1 MSLALLKLASPK
13 NLLRLAT
20 AYEETEE
27 LTERTGVFLRNMTNK
42 SYSEWKT
49 SDPIG
54 TAWVLIQKSA
64 KAGSAWKS
72 ALKPVVK
79 LLLKY
84 LRKAKEKA

>member
-20 AYEETEE
+20 AYEETND
-27 LTERTGVFLRNMTNK
+27 LTGRAARFRERMFGKPVTEWKMDDLLEAKDLIDETRRTG
-42 SYSEWKT
+42 Y
-49 SDPIG
+49 
-54 TAWVLIQKSA
+54 
-64 KAGSAWKS
+64 AWKS
-72 ALKPVVK
+72 ALKPIAK

>member
-13 NLLRLAT
+13 NLLKLAT

-27 LTERTGVFLRNMTNK
+27 LTERALAFKERVALDPA
-42 SYSEWKT
+42 EWEINDLLT
-49 SDPIG
+49 
-54 TAWVLIQKSA
+54 A
-64 KAGSAWKS
+64 KALIYDTVATGSAWKS